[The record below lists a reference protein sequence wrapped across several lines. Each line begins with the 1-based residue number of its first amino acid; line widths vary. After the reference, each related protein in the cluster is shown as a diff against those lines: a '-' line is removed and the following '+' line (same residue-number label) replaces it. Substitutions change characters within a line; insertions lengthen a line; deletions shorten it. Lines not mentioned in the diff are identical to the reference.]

1 MSYRRAEEILPAEV
15 IELIQKY
22 IDGENIY
29 IPRKG
34 EQKTAWGMK
43 TGLRQELR
51 DRDKR
56 IYEEYRQG
64 ISAMQLA
71 ERYFLSVKSIQRIV
85 RSQKQAV

>member
-34 EQKTAWGMK
+34 EQKTVWGMK

-51 DRDKR
+51 DRDQR
-56 IYEEYRQG
+56 IYEEYQQG
-64 ISAMQLA
+64 ISAIQLA